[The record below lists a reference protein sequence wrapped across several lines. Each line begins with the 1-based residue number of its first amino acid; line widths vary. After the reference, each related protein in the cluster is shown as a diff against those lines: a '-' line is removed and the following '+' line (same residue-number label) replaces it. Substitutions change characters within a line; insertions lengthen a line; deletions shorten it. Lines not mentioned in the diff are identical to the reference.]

1 MKFKKLRLL
10 ALAMTVAVATSA
22 MPSVAFAEDFTS
34 AEPEEVVEVTEV
46 FDDAD
51 AADVAAQ
58 ESDAYQVDPATI
70 KWDFDEVAAQKI
82 AKEDQSVKVT
92 WTEKPVEGATG
103 DPYDLDKKVTEV
115 LKITEP
121 GVDPL
126 TGKVNCLAPGY
137 VWFTTVIDGQVYN
150 SGDPNDPNTAFVWRY
165 APGHKYAEIQRKVIK
180 GVSCAS
186 TEEGLAHVWYKCSVC
201 GDEYDE
207 DVVLEIPDHEWSA
220 DQRYVVSEDTNTKL
234 VNGEPQLID
243 ATMDGTYQIETYRV
257 CTKCGKEEILKT
269 EEEELLATK
278 GVKAFVTAQENIAD
292 DLIGLQY
299 SEENKVP
306 AWDEIE
312 LKNCNEYGY
321 YEVTFYTYDDKP
333 ISHEWI
339 PVEPHHMTKDVQ
351 VEFIHPDDVDQC
363 IVTYKTDEKGNRID
377 YTIVNQHCT
386 DPVTYY
392 VVEHCYAEGC
402 PNKACADAYYPAL
415 GEDHYTEHE
424 VTRTEKSV
432 EATGDHVINN
442 DIYKQVAALT
452 QPVDYAELAEICAH
466 DTVYV
471 KLSVNNATCT
481 EPGSVTVEYICK
493 LCKNVIKTQTVA
505 TKALGHVPLKAE
517 AEKDENDNMIG
528 ELPTC
533 EKEGWYNAVIY
544 CKRCGEELARRDH
557 VRIPRLRHSN
567 EIEVTQAHG
576 DGSDEIKVNDDVM
589 NTLNNVPRFE
599 WSGYVVVDDN
609 SALINRTKTF
619 EEVSAKIAG
628 GDDTTTGG
636 DEVLTV
642 SVDAVTYCNLLDHDH
657 NRVLL
662 EDDNVTVTVVSVEKQ
677 GADCQPGKIVL
688 KATYDNGTVKTSE
701 EKEFLYYTSLE
712 TYRGRTAHDPLD
724 PVKENEVAPTGTTA
738 GSYDLVTYCRVC
750 GAELSRE
757 TKSYEHECVAG
768 EAVQENYKDATCTE
782 AGSYDEVTYC
792 TLCNK
797 ELSRETKT
805 IEAKGHQFGEFEE
818 VERVEP
824 TALKDGYVKTART
837 CEICGI
843 TEEETEVL
851 PATGDYTVPAKVTNI
866 KTTANEG
873 KQKIRVEYAA
883 VKDAE
888 KYRIYWKAH
897 GDASY
902 QKKDTANLSYTIS
915 GLTPNTLYDIR
926 VRAAKKVD
934 GEWVWGTTSGVY
946 RRWLKTVV
954 TDYTKTSNSITVNI
968 TPVEGAVKYQIHIS
982 EYKDMTDETVK
993 SVKSTT
999 TAYTIKGLDPATK
1012 YYIRVRPITTADGK
1026 NYTGALNAVK
1036 GVKTKK

>member
-46 FDDAD
+46 FDAAD

-92 WTEKPVEGATG
+92 WTEKHVDGATG
-103 DPYDLDKKVTEV
+103 DPYDLDKKVTEI

-165 APGHKYAEIQRKVIK
+165 APDHKWVEVERKVIK
-180 GVSCAS
+180 AVKCDS
-186 TEEGLAHVWYKCSVC
+186 TEKGQAHVWYECSVC
-201 GDEYDE
+201 GEKYDT
-207 DVVLEIPDHEWSA
+207 DVDLEIPDHEWSENKV
-220 DQRYVVSEDTNTKL
+220 RYIPINNITI
-234 VNGEPQLID
+234 VNGKPELTD
-243 ATMDGTYQIETYRV
+243 VTMDGQYTEETYRV
-257 CTKCGKEEILKT
+257 CTKCGLEEIIKD
-269 EEEELLATK
+269 EDKEILATK
-278 GVKAFVTAQENIAD
+278 GVKAYVTDQEGIAD

-299 SEENKVP
+299 SEENQVP
-306 AWDEIE
+306 AWNEIE
-312 LKNCNEYGY
+312 LTDCTKDGY
-321 YEVTFYTYDDKP
+321 YEVTFFTYEDKP

-339 PVEPHHMTKDVQ
+339 KVPAHHMTKDVQ
-351 VEFIHPDDVDQC
+351 VEFIHPDDVKQC
-363 IVTYKTDEKGNRID
+363 VVTYNADRTG

-392 VVEHCYAEGC
+392 EVVHCYAKGC
-402 PNKACADAYYPAL
+402 PNKACADDYYPAND
-415 GEDHYTEHE
+415 EDHYTKHE
-424 VTRTEKSV
+424 VTRTEKVV
-432 EATGDHVINN
+432 EASGDHIINN

-452 QPVDYAELAEICAH
+452 QPVDYTELAEICAH

-481 EPGSVTVEYICK
+481 ENGSVKVEYICK

-505 TKALGHVPLKAE
+505 TKALGHVPLKAV
-517 AEKDENDNMIG
+517 AEVDENGNMIG

-567 EIEVTQAHG
+567 EIEVTQAHP
-576 DGSDEIKVNDDVM
+576 DGSDEIIVNDDVK
-589 NTLNNVPRFE
+589 NELNNTPRFE
-599 WSGYVVVDDN
+599 WTGYVVVDLNGSLLTDP
-609 SALINRTKTF
+609 SAANYKKVHD
-619 EEVSAKIAG
+619 EIAG
-628 GDDTTTGG
+628 AFGDDK

-642 SVDAVTYCNLLDHDH
+642 WADAVTYCNLLDHDH
-657 NRVLL
+657 HKVVL
-662 EDDNVTVTVVSVEKQ
+662 EDDNVAITVVSVEKQ
-677 GADCQPGKIVL
+677 GKDCQPGKIVL
-688 KATYDNGTVKTSE
+688 RATYDNKKTGKDKVVVSE
-701 EKEFLYYTSLE
+701 DKEFRYYTSLE

-843 TEEETEVL
+843 SEEETEVL

-946 RRWLKTVV
+946 RRWLKTVA
-954 TDYTKTSNSITVNI
+954 TEYTKTSDSITVNI